1 MSKRITLRLVRS
13 PELYLL
19 VLLAVTVVWFSIV
32 NPLYGTSANF
42 TSLVAGAAVLG
53 TAAMGVTV
61 ALAVGSIDFSIAG
74 TIALTGVIAAWLDGH
89 VGGGLAI
96 VGALTAGM
104 LVGLVN
110 GTVVTRFGIN
120 PFIATLAM
128 AGTLRGLAFLIA
140 GSSAGIF
147 VEGGPIVSIGQH
159 EILGIPV
166 TIVVFAAVAVAG
178 YLLLAHARPGRTLL
192 AVGGNPEAA
201 RLAGLPVARAQRW
214 GYVVSATAAAVAGVL
229 LVGRTGSGLPQ
240 AASGQELLVYSAV
253 ILGGTSLWGG
263 RATVIGSVLG
273 ILFVESLRTGLVLE
287 RVSPYWQTILQ
298 GVFLIAAVWLVRQ
311 QQLGRDPVWLVE
323 RIRQRLRRAPPA
335 TRAG

>member
-1 MSKRITLRLVRS
+1 MSKRIAMRLVRS

-61 ALAVGSIDFSIAG
+61 ALAVGAIDFSIAG

-96 VGALTAGM
+96 VGALAAGA
-104 LVGLVN
+104 LVGVVN

-147 VEGGPIVSIGQH
+147 VEDGPIVSIGQH
-159 EILGIPV
+159 EVIGIPV
-166 TIVVFAAVAVAG
+166 TIVVFAAVAIAA
-178 YLLLAHARPGRTLL
+178 YLLLAHARAGRALL

-229 LVGRTGSGLPQ
+229 LAGRTGSGLPQ

-311 QQLGRDPVWLVE
+311 QQLGRDPVWLVG
-323 RIRQRLRRAPPA
+323 RVRQRLHRGPPA
-335 TRAG
+335 PGTG